1 MLEILESEKNKA
13 YISSSFLPSVAEL
26 PDSSL
31 HSHPKPCV
39 SRVRIGENIQ
49 RATPYT
55 LWRPLAPSARQSSW
69 TRHAGYTEWHSLAR
83 IRPSGGVFI
92 DLSWFLPLCLL
103 RESPFSW
110 EPEALSIKLS
120 LEPCWSVTMEITLVT
135 YKPATG
141 PDTQEPHSDSHKDL
155 SAPTLTSLKFIS
167 AGIFC
172 FKMFTEFGFRMSLR
186 VWVLRNR
193 EGATEMKFQSNE
205 VHIWQLFPRCEL

>member
-1 MLEILESEKNKA
+1 M
-13 YISSSFLPSVAEL
+13 AEL

-31 HSHPKPCV
+31 YSHPTAWLSKPCM
-39 SRVRIGENIQ
+39 SRVKIGENIQ

-55 LWRPLAPSARQSSW
+55 LWRPLVPSERQSGW
-69 TRHAGYTEWHSLAR
+69 TRHAGCIEWQSLAR
-83 IRPSGGVFI
+83 IRPSRGVFI

-141 PDTQEPHSDSHKDL
+141 PDTQETHSDSHKDL

-167 AGIFC
+167 AGIFASKC
-172 FKMFTEFGFRMSLR
+172 LQSLAFKC
-186 VWVLRNR
+186 
-193 EGATEMKFQSNE
+193 
-205 VHIWQLFPRCEL
+205 H